1 MTELEDFLADL
12 QVEIKTTAE
21 TDGEGSTA
29 AFVKIIMDYLHTGD
43 ILSDEFSPAFFR
55 GTGKR
60 NRSLRIDGYEYAEI
74 DNSMTLVVADY
85 VDVEQRDTLTKTE
98 AEKHFEKVC
107 YFLEEVIERG
117 IDVEESTPVS
127 DLVDYLSGKNRLE
140 NIQKFRIFLL
150 TNTKMSSRI
159 KELQHDPISG
169 IPVELQVWGVD
180 RVYEM
185 VFSSTGRENIDV
197 DFMELS
203 GGIPCIEAHGLN
215 ASDYRSYLCVIPGNT
230 LADIYDKY
238 GGRLLEENVRMFL
251 TNKSGVNKKIRAT
264 IKENPEKFF
273 AYNNGISVT
282 VRDITIEERDGGKY
296 ITHTDDFQIIN
307 GGQTTASLSQARY
320 KDKYDLSSIQVP
332 MKLTWLID
340 TDPDKVSQL
349 VRNISYSANSQNKVT
364 DADFFSSHPYHQII
378 ERHSRQIYAPATGGM
393 QHSTQ
398 WYYERVRGQY
408 QHEMARMSAAEK
420 KKFKAKCPDTQK
432 FDKNV
437 ISKVRNIWDMKPDVV
452 SKGAAFNLNKF
463 ADAVSKTWEEQKD
476 SYDDKYFKE
485 SVALLILFKDTDK
498 MIPKQEWYS
507 SGYKANL
514 VAYSIS
520 LFHYF
525 LETQY
530 PKMSLNLM
538 YIWNKQEVPDVIK
551 RYIQRLSELVYY
563 TITDEDRPTENVT
576 QWCKQQKCWES
587 VKNSCVMQIGN
598 DIEPFLVPKV

>member
-1 MTELEDFLADL
+1 MTNIDDFLADL
-12 QVEIKTTAE
+12 RVEIKTTAE

-43 ILSDEFSPAFFR
+43 VLSDEFCPSFYR
-55 GTGKR
+55 GVGKY
-60 NRSLRIDGYEYAEI
+60 NRSLRVDGYEYAEI
-74 DNSMTLVVADY
+74 DNSMTLVIADY
-85 VDVEQRDTLTKTE
+85 VDVEQRDTLTRTD

-127 DLVDYLSGKNRLE
+127 DLVDYLSGKGRLD

-159 KELQHDPISG
+159 KELQHNPISG

-197 DFMELS
+197 DFAELS
-203 GGIPCIEAHGLN
+203 GGIPCIEAPGLN

-282 VRDITIEERDGGKY
+282 VRDITIEERRDGKY

-320 KDKYDLSSIQVP
+320 KDKYDLSNIQVP

-340 TDPDKVSQL
+340 TDPDKISQL

-378 ERHSRQIYAPATGGM
+378 ERHSRHIYAPATGGM

-408 QHEMARMSAAEK
+408 QHEMARMTSAEK
-420 KKFKAKCPDTQK
+420 KKFKAKCPETQK
-432 FDKNV
+432 FDKNI
-437 ISKVRNIWDMKPDVV
+437 ISKVRNIWEMKPDVV

-463 ADAVSKTWEEQKD
+463 ADTVSKTWEEQKD

-485 SVALLILFKDTDK
+485 SIALLILFKDTDK

-507 SGYKANL
+507 GGYKANL
-514 VAYSIS
+514 VIYSLS
-520 LFHYF
+520 LFHYL

-538 YIWNKQEVPDVIK
+538 YIWNKQEVPEVIK
-551 RYIQRLSELVYY
+551 MYIRKLSELVYY

-576 QWCKQQKCWES
+576 QWCKQQKCWEA
-587 VKNSCVMQIGN
+587 VKSSCVMQISS
-598 DIEPFLVPKV
+598 DIEPFLVCKD